1 MINNINYDLKYSVEC
16 LLAIERAILSSLITN
31 NNTDKI
37 EDCLK
42 IIESKDFYYEQHGIV
57 YETIIRLYNRDK
69 KIDEHTVF
77 LSNQQNINEQ
87 YYVDI
92 IATTP
97 LDTITDY
104 LNQLKKYSYERQI
117 KIVATKIKEGDF
129 SKVNELQDIKEKLE
143 NIGNKKDLKQIDDKF
158 EKFINSLDLD
168 VQKIKNKRIE
178 YLYDNFIIKNDITMI
193 VSRPGIGKSLLSVA
207 LCNIFLSDEKIKRV
221 IYLDGDNSQITI
233 KSRNIDLLKDK
244 FENRLNYFIELS
256 NSDLYKIINELK
268 KRDLSEFLIV
278 FDSIKNFIIGD
289 RNSHRDVTELMS
301 ILKEL
306 RKNGGSIL
314 FMHHQNKLN
323 KEFNSAFAGS
333 SAFMED
339 ISLAYELKKNEDK
352 QTYIFFP
359 LKDRDNISDCI
370 AFKYN
375 NDNTLT
381 KIDLDYALETNEDLE
396 IKEQII
402 NFIKSE
408 KDKPIYSD
416 ILKYIVDSGGY
427 NKDKV
432 NRIIQR
438 GKDKYWKANRVSREN
453 NKLVFEL
460 IDSQDNQDKLLEGDI
475 K

>member
-1 MINNINYDLKYSVEC
+1 MDYSIKYSVEC
-16 LLAIERAILSSLITN
+16 LLGIERVILSSLITN

-57 YETIIRLYNRDK
+57 YETIISLYNRDK

-143 NIGNKKDLKQIDDKF
+143 NIGNKKDLRQIDDKF

-168 VQKIKNKRIE
+168 VQKIKDKKIE

-207 LCNIFLSDEKIKRV
+207 LCNMFLSDEKIKRV
-221 IYLDGDNSQITI
+221 IYLDGDNSQTTI
-233 KSRNIDLLKDK
+233 KSRNIDLIKDK
-244 FENRLNYFIELS
+244 FENRLNYLIELS

-268 KRDLSEFLIV
+268 KRDLSEFLII

-289 RNSHRDVTELMS
+289 RNSHKDVTELMS
-301 ILKEL
+301 ILKIL

-339 ISLAYELKKNEDK
+339 ISLAYELKRNDDK
-352 QTYIFFP
+352 QTYIFTP
-359 LKDRDNISDCI
+359 LKDRNNISDCI

>member
-1 MINNINYDLKYSVEC
+1 MINNINYNLKYSVEC
-16 LLAIERAILSSLITN
+16 LLGIERAILSSLITN

-143 NIGNKKDLKQIDDKF
+143 NIGNKKDLRQIDEKF
-158 EKFINSLDLD
+158 EKLISSLDLNIN
-168 VQKIKNKRIE
+168 KIKNKKIE
-178 YLYDNFIIKNDITMI
+178 YLYDQFIVKNDIIMF
-193 VSRPGIGKSLLSVA
+193 VARPGVGKSLMALA
-207 LCNIFLSDEKIKRV
+207 LCNMLLDAGKIERIF
-221 IYLDGDNSQITI
+221 YLDGDNSHITI
-233 KSRNIDLLKDK
+233 KSRNIELLKNK
-244 FENRLNYFIELS
+244 FGNKLNYFIELS
-256 NSDLYKIINELK
+256 NSDMYRIIKELK
-268 KRDLSEFLIV
+268 KKDLTDFLIV

-289 RNSHRDVTELMS
+289 RNSHKDVTELMN

-306 RKNGGSIL
+306 RNNGASIVFL
-314 FMHHQNKLN
+314 HHQNKLN
-323 KEFNSAFAGS
+323 KDFNSAFAGS
-333 SAFMED
+333 SAFLED
-339 ISLAYELKKNEDK
+339 VASAYELKKNEDQK
-352 QTYIFFP
+352 TYIFTP
-359 LKDRDNISDCI
+359 LKDRNNISNSV
-370 AFKYN
+370 AFVYN
-375 NDNTLT
+375 QDNTIT
-381 KIDLDYALETNEDLE
+381 QVDLDYALETKEELE
-396 IKEQII
+396 IRELII
-402 NFIKSE
+402 NFIINE
-408 KDKPIYSD
+408 EDKPIYSD
-416 ILKYIVDSGGY
+416 ILKHLTNVGF

-432 NRIIQR
+432 NKIIQN
-438 GKDKYWKANRVSREN
+438 GKNKYWKATRLTKEN
-453 NKLVFEL
+453 NKLIFEL
-460 IDSQDNQDKLLEGDI
+460 MDSEDNQDKSFLGAN
-475 K
+475 

>member
-16 LLAIERAILSSLITN
+16 LLGIERAILSSLITN

-57 YETIIRLYNRDK
+57 YETIIRLYNMDK

-97 LDTITDY
+97 LDTITEY

-143 NIGNKKDLKQIDDKF
+143 NIGNKKDLRQIDDKF

-168 VQKIKNKRIE
+168 IQKLKNKKIE
-178 YLYDNFIIKNDITMI
+178 YLYEQFIVKNDIIMF
-193 VSRPGIGKSLLSVA
+193 VARPGVGKSLMALA
-207 LCNIFLSDEKIKRV
+207 LCNMLLESGKIERV
-221 IYLDGDNSQITI
+221 FYLDGDNSRITI
-233 KSRNIDLLKDK
+233 KSRNIELLKNK
-244 FENRLNYFIELS
+244 FGNKLNYFIELS
-256 NSDLYKIINELK
+256 DSDMYRIIKELK
-268 KRDLSEFLIV
+268 KKDLTDFLIV

-289 RNSHRDVTELMS
+289 RNSHKDVTELMN

-306 RKNGGSIL
+306 RNNGASIVFL
-314 FMHHQNKLN
+314 HHQNKLN
-323 KEFNSAFAGS
+323 KDFNSAFSGS

-339 ISLAYELKKNEDK
+339 VAIAYELQKNEDK
-352 QTYIFFP
+352 QTYIFVP
-359 LKDRDNISDCI
+359 LKDRNNILNYIS
-370 AFKYN
+370 FTYN
-375 NDNTLT
+375 QDNTLT

-402 NFIKSE
+402 NFIKSK
-408 KDKPIYSD
+408 KDKPIYSE

-438 GKDKYWKANRVSREN
+438 GKDKHWRASRVLREN

-460 IDSQDNQDKLLEGDI
+460 IDSQDNQDKLLVGDI